1 MSPIYTKCQP
11 QQYRADYRKISP
23 TTRAAFLSQVAL
35 NGFRATHYFYYG
47 VQNHSLPNKF
57 WNKNQQT
64 FEYSSV
70 QNYIFK
76 AKKASKS
83 LVQNRFELFHSAL
96 LGGAVLPTAFI
107 WEISSPI
114 LGEISPCQQ
123 RDQPGI
129 GLETIF
135 SREIK
140 SISKRDLHG
149 LWASPSCIGLI

>member
-83 LVQNRFELFHSAL
+83 LVQNRFDLFHSAL
-96 LGGAVLPTAFI
+96 ATRRGSPPYCVYMGNFQPYIRRDFALPIARSAWYRAGNNF
-107 WEISSPI
+107 
-114 LGEISPCQQ
+114 QQ
-123 RDQPGI
+123 GN
-129 GLETIF
+129 
-135 SREIK
+135 
-140 SISKRDLHG
+140 
-149 LWASPSCIGLI
+149 